1 MWNSLSFRKHLN
13 IGCRTDVQTM
23 SILGPLDRRS
33 ILDFYTTSE
42 LDPQFGRPTMTK
54 HERQYDDR
62 HLKFGLGLFFIHHMN
77 VYDRCREFRW
87 LINLICFN
95 HKYQHC
101 CYQHYTYE
109 QGLFINKLIIICNQ
123 VKTMIY

>member
-1 MWNSLSFRKHLN
+1 
-13 IGCRTDVQTM
+13 M

-77 VYDRCREFRW
+77 VYDRCRE
-87 LINLICFN
+87 LITN
-95 HKYQHC
+95 
-101 CYQHYTYE
+101 
-109 QGLFINKLIIICNQ
+109 INIVVINIIHMN
-123 VKTMIY
+123 KDYL